1 MSIPEFDITGQKVL
15 IVGGGRGI
23 GKGIALAFAEAGADV
38 AVSALTPTG
47 VNKVAEEVRAL
58 GRHALALTGD
68 ATKTADMDRVAQ
80 QVLDGFGHL
89 DTLVTC
95 VGDSI
100 RKPVVQLPGSATAGM
115 TEDEWRFIVDINLTE
130 AFQGCRALGPH
141 LLARRQ
147 GAVVNIS
154 GWASFRGRAGSA
166 AYDAAKAGVMRFT
179 ESLAQEWAPFG
190 VRVNAVAP
198 GSFPDPEQM
207 SAEAYQQRDAAAAKT
222 APLAAKHEPTH
233 ADRRPERM
241 HRSRRSPVAPRS
253 RASRGP
259 STTTAVRRAD
269 RAARGCARRAERA
282 RRLVREGG
290 AGHARRPSTGPSCRA
305 PARGAA

>member
-47 VNKVAEEVRAL
+47 VNKVAEEVQAL
-58 GRHALALTGD
+58 GRNALALTGD
-68 ATKTADMDRVAQ
+68 ATKAADMDRVAQ
-80 QVLDGFGHL
+80 QVLDRFGHL

-100 RKPVVQLPGSATAGM
+100 RKPVVQLPGTATPGM
-115 TEDEWRFIVDINLTE
+115 TEDEWHFIVDINLTE

-166 AYDAAKAGVMRFT
+166 AYDAAKAGVMRFSWLGSGPPSEYGST
-179 ESLAQEWAPFG
+179 PW
-190 VRVNAVAP
+190 P
-198 GSFPDPEQM
+198 GIIPRPGADVGRGLPATGCHRRQ
-207 SAEAYQQRDAAAAKT
+207 DC
-222 APLAAKHEPTH
+222 PLRTG
-233 ADRRPERM
+233 
-241 HRSRRSPVAPRS
+241 
-253 RASRGP
+253 GP
-259 STTTAVRRAD
+259 S
-269 RAARGCARRAERA
+269 
-282 RRLVREGG
+282 EGG
-290 AGHARRPSTGPSCRA
+290 GLPGRVPGFACGGLRHWADLGCGRRGEHPECV
-305 PARGAA
+305 RGLTPWPCVTLLPYG

>member
-1 MSIPEFDITGQKVL
+1 MMSIPEFDITGQKVL

-47 VNKVAEEVRAL
+47 GN
-58 GRHALALTGD
+58 
-68 ATKTADMDRVAQ
+68 RVAQ
-80 QVLDGFGHL
+80 QVLEGFGHL

-100 RKPVVQLPGSATAGM
+100 RKPVVQLPGTSTPGM

-154 GWASFRGRAGSA
+154 GWASFRGRA
-166 AYDAAKAGVMRFT
+166 
-179 ESLAQEWAPFG
+179 
-190 VRVNAVAP
+190 
-198 GSFPDPEQM
+198 
-207 SAEAYQQRDAAAAKT
+207 
-222 APLAAKHEPTH
+222 
-233 ADRRPERM
+233 
-241 HRSRRSPVAPRS
+241 
-253 RASRGP
+253 
-259 STTTAVRRAD
+259 
-269 RAARGCARRAERA
+269 
-282 RRLVREGG
+282 
-290 AGHARRPSTGPSCRA
+290 
-305 PARGAA
+305 

>member
-1 MSIPEFDITGQKVL
+1 MMSIPEFDITGQKVL

-47 VNKVAEEVRAL
+47 VNKVAEEVQAL
-58 GRHALALTGD
+58 GRKALALTGD
-68 ATKTADMDRVAQ
+68 ATKAADMDRVAQ
-80 QVLDGFGHL
+80 QVLEGFGHL
-89 DTLVTC
+89 DTLITC

-100 RKPVVQLPGSATAGM
+100 RKPVVQLPGTSTPGM

-179 ESLAQEWAPFG
+179 ESMDQT
-190 VRVNAVAP
+190 
-198 GSFPDPEQM
+198 Q
-207 SAEAYQQRDAAAAKT
+207 
-222 APLAAKHEPTH
+222 H
-233 ADRRPERM
+233 
-241 HRSRRSPVAPRS
+241 
-253 RASRGP
+253 
-259 STTTAVRRAD
+259 
-269 RAARGCARRAERA
+269 
-282 RRLVREGG
+282 
-290 AGHARRPSTGPSCRA
+290 
-305 PARGAA
+305 